1 MKQLYAGVIL
11 VVTGYEIGPI
21 LLWFL
26 PALLSFPHNELNI
39 KMTHTAAQL
48 KAGVILVVTA

>member
-26 PALLSFPHNELNI
+26 PALLSFAHNELNI